1 MPIAVPAS
9 DHVLETDPFFSFH
22 HINAYEVEGTPQI
35 VVDTAAMDGGIDFSL
50 SMENGSEA
58 IYQRLAGR
66 AILTRLVLD
75 LSTSKVMPDWTSLT
89 LAQSFPVSVSDEMR
103 ETPVILCMGRHRLCQ
118 ISWLACQVP
127 SRWKATC

>member
-1 MPIAVPAS
+1 MPPS

-66 AILTRLVLD
+66 AVLTRLVLD
-75 LSTSKVMPDWTSLT
+75 LATGKVCLISYLHDFFCSL
-89 LAQSFPVSVSDEMR
+89 
-103 ETPVILCMGRHRLCQ
+103 RLVFLIHVRGHVRC
-118 ISWLACQVP
+118 SSAFMTACIVHLLGY
-127 SRWKATC
+127 SIT